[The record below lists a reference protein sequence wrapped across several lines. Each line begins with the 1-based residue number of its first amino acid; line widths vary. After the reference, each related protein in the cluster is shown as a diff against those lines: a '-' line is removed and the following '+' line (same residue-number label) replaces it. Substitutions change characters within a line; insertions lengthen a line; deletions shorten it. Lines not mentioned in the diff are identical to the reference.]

1 VRTRIEVDAHE
12 AEAMLRRLADAARPY
27 SRFYPALQ
35 SAAEQGASMISG
47 VARDTGELAGSI
59 QAGGREA
66 PGLIVSDLDYAR
78 FVFGGTSRMEA
89 QPPLVPEGA
98 IATILADEVAELI
111 FG

>member
-1 VRTRIEVDAHE
+1 MRTLVAVDAHE
-12 AEAMLRRLADAARPY
+12 AVAMFERLAAASRPY

-47 VARDTGELAGSI
+47 VAHDTGELAGSI
-59 QAGGREA
+59 QAGGREG

-78 FVFGGTSRMEA
+78 FVFGGTSRMGA